1 MHKTQSHYYF
11 ESQIFDLKKSLFK
24 IKKDDDH
31 AKHIHETFLSL
42 SISIYILQMAKALII
57 ADFDSKNEFL
67 KFIKVFWLY
76 QIIANIKGVI
86 VNTKG

>member
-1 MHKTQSHYYF
+1 
-11 ESQIFDLKKSLFK
+11 
-24 IKKDDDH
+24 
-31 AKHIHETFLSL
+31 
-42 SISIYILQMAKALII
+42 MAKALII